1 MLTLWWLG
9 RSLLK
14 VMAVFLFFGCVFFAR
29 EVVHEI
35 FNPHRQVAEV
45 MPYLGSLDGEPWTI
59 LRAASE
65 IQDPMD
71 RRPPTALSKVRL
83 NSGF

>member
-1 MLTLWWLG
+1 MLTLWWFG

-14 VMAVFLFFGCVFFAR
+14 VVSVFVFLGAVFFAR
-29 EVVHEI
+29 EIVHEI
-35 FNPHRQVAEV
+35 FNPHRQVADV
-45 MPYLGSLDGEPWTI
+45 MPYFGSLDGEPWTI

-65 IQDPMD
+65 IQDPIE

-83 NSGF
+83 NNGF